1 MKVASRGSVGGVR
14 VLSPGAWE
22 KLHAEVTTANIFQ
35 VFPTHFRWV
44 QHNIST
50 FRFLPP
56 EHLFLLFVRFSNI
69 FLVCSQG
76 GVARFQEAEGAG
88 VGRDGYWGWHGYG
101 GSVFQWDPELRIGWV
116 STISRYI
123 VWSIYNI

>member
-1 MKVASRGSVGGVR
+1 MIMKVASRGSVGGVR

-56 EHLFLLFVRFSNI
+56 EHLFLLFVMIQI
-69 FLVCSQG
+69 FFTP
-76 GVARFQEAEGAG
+76 AAKEAWRGSRRRRGRGWAGTGTGAG
-88 VGRDGYWGWHGYG
+88 TATGAPCSSGTPSSG
-101 GSVFQWDPELRIGWV
+101 
-116 STISRYI
+116 
-123 VWSIYNI
+123 

>member
-50 FRFLPP
+50 SYASI
-56 EHLFLLFVRFSNI
+56 FVMIQIFSR
-69 FLVCSQG
+69 LQPRRRGAVPGDG
-76 GVARFQEAEGAG
+76 G
-88 VGRDGYWGWHGYG
+88 G
-101 GSVFQWDPELRIGWV
+101 GSG
-116 STISRYI
+116 
-123 VWSIYNI
+123 

>member
-1 MKVASRGSVGGVR
+1 MKATSRGSVGGVR

-44 QHNIST
+44 QHNIFISCACIY
-50 FRFLPP
+50 FCDDIFLP
-56 EHLFLLFVRFSNI
+56 
-69 FLVCSQG
+69 CSQG

-116 STISRYI
+116 STISR
-123 VWSIYNI
+123 